1 MLTEALLALLLAS
14 AGAAPAP
21 SAAPAVVAQ
30 STRPLPPPWAA
41 APAAAAPAPMTT
53 NSSSSL
59 LLPIDVDAVAAAE
72 RLLGSPPLT
81 DAQRRGLYGDGLPYI
96 PATLSTLLE
105 AYARVRGVVNSMPE
119 TVAGA
124 GHAPL
129 ALVYAPPEFKPAV
142 AAPPPRHNKTHGGG
156 KGVTAT
162 SVGADDPPVVSIPPD
177 DVADDAPNYVG
188 DDDLAASA
196 APSILA
202 GLPRL
207 LTWACGAR
215 CGVGVGD
222 PVTRWRAPP
231 RASTP
236 VRPASNESL
245 AYMTALELGALVRA
259 RKVSAV
265 ELVEV
270 FTARLKR

>member
-1 MLTEALLALLLAS
+1 
-14 AGAAPAP
+14 
-21 SAAPAVVAQ
+21 
-30 STRPLPPPWAA
+30 
-41 APAAAAPAPMTT
+41 
-53 NSSSSL
+53 
-59 LLPIDVDAVAAAE
+59 
-72 RLLGSPPLT
+72 
-81 DAQRRGLYGDGLPYI
+81 
-96 PATLSTLLE
+96 LSTLLE

-142 AAPPPRHNKTHGGG
+142 AAPPPRRNNKTHG
-156 KGVTAT
+156 KGVAAT
-162 SVGADDPPVVSIPPD
+162 SVGADDPPIVSIPPD
-177 DVADDAPNYVG
+177 DVADDASNYVG

-207 LTWACGAR
+207 LTWACGVR
-215 CGVGVGD
+215 CGVGGGD
-222 PVTRWRAPP
+222 PVARWRAPL

-236 VRPASNESL
+236 TRPTSNESL